1 LPLAVRGY
9 RACCAEIIFLE
20 EKKLG
25 DRVTR
30 NLIAML
36 VAFGML
42 LVAPANAGTIS
53 GKIRLANVSGPVAN
67 QAAGGRE
74 NVVIWLEGVHDAK
87 PPEAPLKISQRNLQ
101 FAPDFAIAVMGQKV
115 DMPNDDDVVHNV
127 YSFTGT
133 SPFNL
138 GLYGKG
144 EMRTVSFEQ
153 AGIVDVFC
161 SIHHQMHAR
170 VFVVPTK
177 YFATTLPGHSFTMT
191 DVPPGKY
198 VLKVWHERSH
208 MIEKAVVV
216 PASGVVISDILLEAG
231 AQAATSAKK

>member
-1 LPLAVRGY
+1 
-9 RACCAEIIFLE
+9 
-20 EKKLG
+20 
-25 DRVTR
+25 
-30 NLIAML
+30 ML

-42 LVAPANAGTIS
+42 SIAPAHAGTIS
-53 GKIRLANVSGPVAN
+53 GKIKLANVSGPGAN
-67 QAAGGRE
+67 QAAGGKE

-87 PPEAPLKISQRNLQ
+87 PPETPVKISQHNLQ
-101 FAPDFAIAVMGQKV
+101 FAPEFAIAVTGQKV
-115 DMPNDDDVVHNV
+115 EMPNDDDVVHNV

-144 EMRTVSFEQ
+144 ESRTVSFDQ

-177 YFATTLPGHSFTMT
+177 YFANSLPGHSFTMS
-191 DVPPGKY
+191 DVPPGRY
-198 VLKVWHERSH
+198 VLKAWHERSH
-208 MIEKAVVV
+208 MIEKTIIV
-216 PASGVVISDILLEAG
+216 PASGIVTSDITLETG
-231 AQAATSAKK
+231 AQTATSAKK